1 MVSNELIDRIR
12 KCESVAV
19 LTGAGI
25 SAESGVATFRD
36 PDGLWQKFNPRELA
50 NINAFLK
57 NPTLVQS
64 WYASRRHT
72 VESVEP
78 NPGHHALAKLEELVD
93 LTLITQNVD
102 NLHQRA
108 GSNNVVE
115 LHGNIL
121 RNYCI
126 ECETDQ
132 EIEVADDDSPVVCDK
147 CGGLIRPDVVW
158 FGEMLPEKAIRQ
170 AQIAT
175 MSCDIFMTIGT
186 GAEVYPA
193 ADLPIIA
200 RNNGAYV
207 VELNT
212 TRTRI
217 SDFVDEVIQGPSG
230 ETLPPLVDIF
240 TDANEIRH

>member
-1 MVSNELIDRIR
+1 MISKQLAERIQN
-12 KCESVAV
+12 CESVAV

-25 SAESGVATFRD
+25 SAESGVPTFRD
-36 PDGLWQKFNPRELA
+36 PGGLWQKFKPEELA
-50 NINAFLK
+50 NINAFLN

-64 WYASRRHT
+64 WYASRRET

-78 NPGHHALAKLEELVD
+78 NPGHYALARLESLVD

-108 GSNNVVE
+108 GSSNVVE

-126 ECETDQ
+126 ECRQEQ
-132 EIEVADDDSPVVCDK
+132 EIPDDPGDSAVVCSK
-147 CGGLIRPDVVW
+147 CNGLVRPDVVW
-158 FGEMLPEKAIRQ
+158 FGEMLPVDAIRH
-170 AQIAT
+170 AQVAST
-175 MSCDIFMTIGT
+175 SCDIFLTVGT

-200 RNNGAYV
+200 RNNGAFV
-207 VELNT
+207 VELNVG
-212 TRTRI
+212 RTRI
-217 SDFVDEVIQGPSG
+217 SDFVDEVIEGPSG
-230 ETLPPLVDIF
+230 ETLPQLLDLFIESNP
-240 TDANEIRH
+240 TE